1 MLRLR
6 PRRILVTATFGIF
19 LLPLTP
25 LALAFPLSL
34 PAVIGAAFLA
44 GVGTEVFGVLWD
56 TTVQQ
61 EIPGEKLSRVSSYDA
76 LGSFVLIPVGL
87 SAVGAISALV
97 GTRTTFFG
105 AAALIVAATALVLL
119 IRDVRTLERR

>member
-1 MLRLR
+1 M
-6 PRRILVTATFGIF
+6 GIF

-25 LALAFPLSL
+25 LALAFPLPL
-34 PAVIGAAFLA
+34 PAVIGAAFLT

-56 TTVQQ
+56 STMQQ

-87 SAVGAISALV
+87 SAVGAIAALV

-119 IRDVRTLERR
+119 IRDVRTLERG